1 MYAQNGCRN
10 ITDSVNI
17 FYNNK
22 IENARDKMVFV
33 PKNSRHIPTKRRKRG
48 EGGENEQA
56 VRDLSIETFFT
67 CKKKV
72 DGTDAVLSL
81 QMRTE
86 GS

>member
-1 MYAQNGCRN
+1 MQGIKWFLFQR
-10 ITDSVNI
+10 IHDI
-17 FYNNK
+17 FRQK
-22 IENARDKMVFV
+22 GEREAR
-33 PKNSRHIPTKRRKRG
+33 
-48 EGGENEQA
+48 GGENEQA

-67 CKKKV
+67 CKKRV